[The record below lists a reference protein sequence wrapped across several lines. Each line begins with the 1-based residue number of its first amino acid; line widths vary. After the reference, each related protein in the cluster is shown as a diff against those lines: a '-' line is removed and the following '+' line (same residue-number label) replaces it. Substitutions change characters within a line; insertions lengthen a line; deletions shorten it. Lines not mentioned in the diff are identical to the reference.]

1 MLNKLKVNHIFNGP
15 DKFEQAIAAGQ
26 RAIADQSAEQFEIYY
41 NSQQDEAVV
50 SWDRVSHLSDFAT
63 LFGPGD
69 IPGYL
74 SDGDLIAMQE
84 LCKLVPDSGVLVEI
98 GSFLGKSSVEWAK
111 NLQTLHKNYR
121 IICIDSFNA
130 KIDILHQLLND
141 AEFDLPSGSNQLELF
156 VHYTK
161 QYPNIV
167 PLEVFFNE
175 DFQFDSTVD
184 FVFEDSDH
192 TIKTLTHA
200 LPFWWERL
208 ATGGILAGHDYG
220 MQEVKTA
227 VNTFSV
233 LNNLKVNLFSNSSIW
248 YIKK

>member
-1 MLNKLKVNHIFNGP
+1 LLNKLKVNHIFNGP
-15 DKFEQAIAAGQ
+15 DKFEQAITAGQ
-26 RAIADQSAEQFEIYY
+26 RAIADRSAEQFEIYY

-50 SWDRVSHLSDFAT
+50 SWDRVSYFSEFAT

-69 IPGYL
+69 VPGYL

-98 GSFLGKSSVEWAK
+98 GSFLGKSSAEWAK

-121 IICIDSFNA
+121 IICIDSFNT
-130 KIDILHQLLND
+130 KIGILHQLLND
-141 AEFDLPSGSNQLELF
+141 AEFDLPPGSNQLELF

-208 ATGGILAGHDYG
+208 ATGGILAGHDYT